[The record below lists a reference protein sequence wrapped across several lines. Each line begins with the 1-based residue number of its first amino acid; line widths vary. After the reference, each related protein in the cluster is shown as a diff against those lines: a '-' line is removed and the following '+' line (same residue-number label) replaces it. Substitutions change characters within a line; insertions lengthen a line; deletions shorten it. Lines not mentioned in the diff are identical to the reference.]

1 MNNTTKQGN
10 EMKKSRK
17 FEEDQFVWVTGTG
30 FVNEVDS
37 ESRSGTVQDWN
48 DEAVM
53 VRFRDDSW
61 DWFTRGQVR

>member
-1 MNNTTKQGN
+1 MNNL
-10 EMKKSRK
+10 RK

-37 ESRSGTVQDWN
+37 ESRTGTVQDWN

-61 DWFTRGQVR
+61 DWFLLSQVR